1 MSDPSMDSKDEVAA
15 AEEAPQHPPVIQ
27 MQPGARLA
35 ARRQELGW
43 TVEHVASRLNLA
55 PRQIEAIEAGNY
67 AALPGMASTRG
78 FIRAYAKLLAIDP
91 APLVSAFAVD
101 TAPLEESAPLRR
113 PLPAAPFSPVRL
125 APMNRNGP
133 SRTLIGLAVLLLVL
147 VAAFSAWQA
156 GWLDTV
162 ADGVSARP
170 EGPAGTAATSGS
182 TSPAPAAAV
191 ATPAAPAA
199 PAAPVAPADIVTSP
213 LPQVAPVVPVAP
225 APAAT
230 QPVLSAPE
238 KTVVADTGAMSDQ
251 RALVVKARQDCWME
265 VRKSDKTVLFSRMIR
280 AGTTERVDLSGPLIV
295 VLGNASGVEAILR
308 GQALDLRSGAKNN
321 VARLELK

>member
-1 MSDPSMDSKDEVAA
+1 MSDPSVDGKDEVAA
-15 AEEAPQHPPVIQ
+15 AEGAPQHPPVTDV
-27 MQPGARLA
+27 QPGARLA
-35 ARRQELGW
+35 DRRQELGW
-43 TVEHVASRLNLA
+43 TIEHVASRLNLA

-101 TAPLEESAPLRR
+101 TTPLEESVPLRR

-170 EGPAGTAATSGS
+170 ERPAGTAASGPA
-182 TSPAPAAAV
+182 SPAP
-191 ATPAAPAA
+191 TAPAA
-199 PAAPVAPADIVTSP
+199 PSTAADIVTPP
-213 LPQVAPVVPVAP
+213 LPQVAPAVPVQVAP

-230 QPVLSAPE
+230 QAVLAEPE
-238 KTVVADTGAMSDQ
+238 KNVIADTGAMSDQ

-265 VRKSDKTVLFSRMIR
+265 VRKSDNTVLFSRMVR
-280 AGTTERVDLSGPLIV
+280 AGTTERVDLSAPLTV

-308 GQALDLRSGAKNN
+308 GQVLDLRTSAKNN